1 MRTFTKTILCG
12 LSAVALLAAGGAAS
26 AQTAMP
32 MKDGAMKD
40 GTMKEGAMKEGAMS
54 SGAMS
59 HSHMKM
65 SKSQMR
71 MMKRCMAMGHDK
83 MMANAKCEV
92 MADKHPDMM
101 KSDGM
106 MKK

>member
-26 AQTAMP
+26 AQTPMP

-40 GTMKEGAMKEGAMS
+40 GAMQHGAMS
-54 SGAMS
+54 DHGMA
-59 HSHMKM
+59 HSNMKM
-65 SKSQMR
+65 SRSHMR
-71 MMKRCMAMGHDK
+71 MMKKCMAMGHDK
-83 MMANAKCEV
+83 MMANAKCEA

>member
-1 MRTFTKTILCG
+1 MRTFTKTLLCG
-12 LSAVALLAAGGAAS
+12 LSAFALLAAGGAAS
-26 AQTAMP
+26 AQTATPMKGGA
-32 MKDGAMKD
+32 MKDGAM
-40 GTMKEGAMKEGAMS
+40 
-54 SGAMS
+54 SGSAMS

-71 MMKRCMAMGHDK
+71 MMKKCMAMGHDK
-83 MMANAKCEV
+83 MMANAKCEA

>member
-26 AQTAMP
+26 AQTPMP

-40 GTMKEGAMKEGAMS
+40 GAMQHGAMS
-54 SGAMS
+54 DHSMT

-71 MMKRCMAMGHDK
+71 MMKKCMAMGHDK
-83 MMANAKCEV
+83 MMANAKCEA
-92 MADKHPDMM
+92 MAAKHPDMM

>member
-26 AQTAMP
+26 AQTPMP

-40 GTMKEGAMKEGAMS
+40 GAMKDGAMQHGAMS
-54 SGAMS
+54 DHGMT
-59 HSHMKM
+59 HSNMKM
-65 SKSQMR
+65 SKSHMR
-71 MMKRCMAMGHDK
+71 MMKKCMAMGHDK
-83 MMANAKCEV
+83 MVANAKCEA

>member
-26 AQTAMP
+26 AQTPMP

-40 GTMKEGAMKEGAMS
+40 GAMKDGAMQHGAMS
-54 SGAMS
+54 DHGMA
-59 HSHMKM
+59 HSNMKM
-65 SKSQMR
+65 SRSHMR
-71 MMKRCMAMGHDK
+71 MMKKCMAMGHDK
-83 MMANAKCEV
+83 MMANAKCEA